1 MTTVSKTG
9 APEPQPS
16 QHEWGDAL
24 HALTDRLSNSSSF
37 AEAAGPLQQI
47 LTPTH
52 GLLERLAEF
61 FEAAGEK
68 AEEAEQEDGA
78 YLVDE
83 FEDAAAAIRCLGEDL
98 HTAAERMQV
107 LTAPSRPHRSRQTP
121 PCTPFTAR
129 PVPPSPPYPHHTR

>member
-1 MTTVSKTG
+1 MTTIPKTG

-16 QHEWGDAL
+16 QYVWGDAL

-37 AEAAGPLQQI
+37 AEATGPLQQI

-68 AEEAEQEDGA
+68 AKEAEQEDGDS
-78 YLVDE
+78 LVDE
-83 FEDAAAAIRCLGEDL
+83 FEEAAAVIRCLGADL
-98 HTAAERMQV
+98 HTAPDRMRV
-107 LTAPSRPHRSRQTP
+107 LTAPLQPHRSRQTP
-121 PCTPFTAR
+121 PCTPLTPR
-129 PVPPSPPYPHHTR
+129 PAPPSPPYPHHTR